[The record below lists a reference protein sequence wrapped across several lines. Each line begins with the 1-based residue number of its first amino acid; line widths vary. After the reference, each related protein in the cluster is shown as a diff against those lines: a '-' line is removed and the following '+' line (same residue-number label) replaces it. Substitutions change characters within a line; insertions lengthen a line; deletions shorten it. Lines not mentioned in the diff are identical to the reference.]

1 MRYLNWVMAR
11 LAGPRAKHLV
21 ILVALVLALPCLFSG
36 FFIDEYVQAARWRA
50 SVDQVEGKGIV
61 DFLNDCF
68 LFAGGDHAAYQ
79 GEMEHGMVA
88 WWQAPDWK
96 IHFWRPLSAATHAI
110 DLLLWP
116 SSALLMHLH
125 TLLWFLGL
133 LYALYALY
141 RRFFTPR
148 VACLALALYA
158 WDDARGQVLSWIAKR
173 NLLIAG
179 VFGICTLIAYDKWRR
194 DGWRPGAWLAPMLL
208 AAGLLSAEMGL
219 STTGFL
225 FAYALCL
232 DKGSLWRRTLRLAP
246 YLTVVVVWQALYAA
260 GGYGAKATVAYVHP
274 LSEPLT
280 YALRL
285 LEIAPAVSLGQLTPM
300 MSDLWGIY
308 PLPIKVAMFL
318 LAAAVLVVIG
328 RVAWPRLTDQPLARF
343 WLIGAGLS
351 LFPLATSGPM
361 DCNLVFFGF
370 GVAPALAMVL
380 VKALDNPPTS
390 RWSRF
395 VVATLALCNL
405 AIAPLLLPAKC
416 LTMLGMGFGLPLT
429 DASIPRDAAVAQKTL
444 VAVWV
449 ISEGGLY
456 ASWNHRYARGIPGPG
471 KIRLLATSLGNVSVT
486 RLDEVT
492 LRLRPEHGFYDSRF
506 QQLMRSLS
514 EPFHQG
520 DVVRLSNM
528 TAAVTDV
535 TADGRPLTVDFRFSA
550 PLESPEW
557 LWMRG
562 DGLRLIN
569 WSPPKLGETVVV
581 KAGF

>member
-11 LAGPRAKHLV
+11 LAGHRAGHAV
-21 ILVALVLALPCLFSG
+21 IVVALVLALPSLFSG

-50 SVDQVEGKGIV
+50 ALDHAGVAGIGK
-61 DFLNDCF
+61 FLNDCF

-79 GEMEHGMVA
+79 REMDHGMVA

-96 IHFWRPLSAATHAI
+96 IHFWRPLSAGTHAI
-110 DLLLWP
+110 DLFLWP
-116 SSALLMHLH
+116 SNALLMHVH

-133 LYALYALY
+133 LYALYTLY
-141 RRFFTPR
+141 RRFLTPR

-173 NLLIAG
+173 NVLIAG
-179 VFGICTLIAYDKWRR
+179 VFGICTIIAYDKWRR
-194 DGWRPGAWLAPMLL
+194 DGWQPGKWLAPMLL

-219 STTGFL
+219 ATTGFL

-232 DKGSLWRRTLRLAP
+232 DKGPLWRRIVRLAP
-246 YLTVVVVWQALYAA
+246 YLTVVAGWQAVYAA
-260 GGYGAKATVAYVHP
+260 GGYGAKATVAYIHP
-274 LSEPLT
+274 LAEPFA
-280 YALRL
+280 YAMKL
-285 LEIAPAVSLGQLTPM
+285 LEIAPIVSLGQLTPI
-300 MSDLWGIY
+300 MSDFWGIY
-308 PLPIKVAMFL
+308 PFALKVAMFL
-318 LAAAVLVVIG
+318 LAAAVLVIVG
-328 RVAWPRLTDQPLARF
+328 RVAWPRFADRPLARF

-351 LFPLATSGPM
+351 LLPIATSGPM
-361 DCNLVFFGF
+361 DCNLVFLGF
-370 GVAPALAMVL
+370 GVAPALAML
-380 VKALDNPPTS
+380 FANALDNPPS
-390 RWSRF
+390 LRWTRF
-395 VVATLALCNL
+395 VVATLAVCNL

-429 DASIPRDAAVAQKTL
+429 DTSIPRDAAVARKTL

-456 ASWNHRYARGIPGPG
+456 ASWNHRYAEGIPGPG
-471 KIRLLATSLGNVSVT
+471 KMRMLATSLSNVSVT
-486 RLDEVT
+486 RLDELT
-492 LRLRPEHGFYDSRF
+492 LRLRPEHGFYDSMF

-514 EPFHQG
+514 EPFHKG
-520 DVVRLSNM
+520 DVVKLSNM
-528 TAAVTDV
+528 TAAVTEI

-562 DGLRLIN
+562 EGFRLVA
-569 WSPPKLGETVVV
+569 WTPPKTGETVVV
-581 KAGF
+581 RAAY

>member
-11 LAGPRAKHLV
+11 LAGPRAGHAV
-21 ILVALVLALPCLFSG
+21 IVVALVLALPSLFSG

-50 SVDQVEGKGIV
+50 SVDHVDGNGIV
-61 DFLNDCF
+61 DFPNDCF
-68 LFAGGDHAAYQ
+68 LFAGGDQAAYQ
-79 GEMEHGMVA
+79 REMEHGMVA

-96 IHFWRPLSAATHAI
+96 IHFWRPLSAGTHAI
-110 DLLLWP
+110 DLFLWP
-116 SSALLMHLH
+116 SNALLMHVH

-141 RRFFTPR
+141 RQFLTPR

-179 VFGICTLIAYDKWRR
+179 VFGICTIIAYDKWRR

-219 STTGFL
+219 ATTGFL
-225 FAYALCL
+225 FAYGLCL
-232 DKGSLWRRTLRLAP
+232 DRGPLWRRIVRLAP
-246 YLTVVVVWQALYAA
+246 YFIVVVVWQAVYAA

-274 LSEPLT
+274 LAEPFA
-280 YALRL
+280 YAMKLF
-285 LEIAPAVSLGQLTPM
+285 ETAPIVSLGQLTPI
-300 MSDLWGIY
+300 MSDFWGIY
-308 PLPIKVAMFL
+308 PPAIKVAMFL
-318 LAAAVLVVIG
+318 LAVAVLVIVG
-328 RVAWPRLTDQPLARF
+328 RIAWPRFADEPLARF

-351 LFPLATSGPM
+351 LLPVATSGPM
-361 DCNLVFFGF
+361 DCNLVFLGF
-370 GVAPALAMVL
+370 GAAPALAMVL
-380 VKALDNPPTS
+380 VNAVDNPPS
-390 RWSRF
+390 LRWSRF
-395 VVATLALCNL
+395 VVATLAVCNL
-405 AIAPLLLPAKC
+405 AIAPCLLPVKC

-429 DASIPRDAAVAQKTL
+429 DASIPRDAATAQKTL

-456 ASWNHRYARGIPGPG
+456 ASWNHRYAEGIPGPA
-471 KIRLLATSLGNVSVT
+471 KTRILATSLSNVSVT
-486 RLDEVT
+486 RVDELT
-492 LRLRPEHGFYDSRF
+492 LRLRPEHGFYDSSF
-506 QQLMRSLS
+506 QQFMRSLS
-514 EPFHQG
+514 EPFHTG
-520 DVVRLSNM
+520 DVVKLSNM
-528 TAAVTDV
+528 TASVIEI

-562 DGLRLIN
+562 EGLRLTN
-569 WSPPKLGETVVV
+569 WNPPKLGETAVV